1 MKDNS
6 DKIIADK
13 IVQFTSLSNK
23 NVLEIGCGNGRI
35 TSFLVNKAKKLI
47 AIEPDFTKIRE
58 AKENIPG
65 VAFQIASGENLP
77 LSNASFDLV
86 IFTLSLHHQ
95 NSESALAEAIRVLKA
110 EGEILIIEPTVEGEV
125 QRVFSLVSSE
135 NQELINAQRAI
146 KDSGLEIHNSEVFNA
161 TWSFEN
167 KKDLC
172 QSIFNFYN
180 ASFDTRIASDIITL
194 IGAKTED
201 EPIELLD
208 ELLIQC
214 IQNAKNSQE
223 KKPEN

>member
-77 LSNASFDLV
+77 PLKRFFRSCYLY
-86 IFTLSLHHQ
+86 
-95 NSESALAEAIRVLKA
+95 AI
-110 EGEILIIEPTVEGEV
+110 P
-125 QRVFSLVSSE
+125 SSPK
-135 NQELINAQRAI
+135 Q
-146 KDSGLEIHNSEVFNA
+146 
-161 TWSFEN
+161 
-167 KKDLC
+167 
-172 QSIFNFYN
+172 
-180 ASFDTRIASDIITL
+180 
-194 IGAKTED
+194 
-201 EPIELLD
+201 
-208 ELLIQC
+208 
-214 IQNAKNSQE
+214 
-223 KKPEN
+223 

>member
-172 QSIFNFYN
+172 QSTFNFYN
-180 ASFDTRIASDIITL
+180 GKRLAN
-194 IGAKTED
+194 
-201 EPIELLD
+201 PIYKSLACHEKMSH
-208 ELLIQC
+208 LLISGGSSYV
-214 IQNAKNSQE
+214 KSKQE
-223 KKPEN
+223 KPKAHPILEAPY